1 MVESLIA
8 CREAQDRL
16 SRVSSFLDA
25 IGLIDLKRSRS
36 IDSMQLDW
44 IGVGSIVALRKLKSV
59 S

>member
-8 CREAQDRL
+8 CHEAQDRL
-16 SRVSSFLDA
+16 SRVSIFLDA

-36 IDSMQLDW
+36 IDSMQLDL
-44 IGVGSIVALRKLKSV
+44 IEMGSIVALRKLKMV